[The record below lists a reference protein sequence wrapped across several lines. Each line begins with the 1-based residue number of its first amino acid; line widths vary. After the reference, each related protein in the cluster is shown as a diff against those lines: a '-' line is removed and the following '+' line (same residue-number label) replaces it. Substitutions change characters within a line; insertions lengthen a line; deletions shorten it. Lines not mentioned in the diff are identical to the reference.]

1 MKIRN
6 NGFIYVFSETSDGNM
21 SYTWG
26 GQNEVDINRSKF
38 LKKYSLEPTKCVKA
52 SLVHGTRIKIVT
64 EINCDC
70 DKEYVC
76 DSLITN
82 SKKVVLCMV
91 TADCFPLVIFDP
103 KTKLIS
109 LTHLG
114 HRGVSAKL
122 TKKVIKKMQKLGSE
136 PTNLVAIIGAGIRK
150 ESYVF
155 DDVTQKN
162 DPEWGNFLRNTK
174 NGKISVDLVGFIVRQ
189 LTESGVMQNNIRD
202 LEIDTAHG
210 NKYFSHY
217 RAQLLNEKEGRF
229 LSAVKIT

>member
-1 MKIRN
+1 MKIKN
-6 NGFIYVFSETSDGNM
+6 NGFDYVFSKTGDGNM

-26 GQNEVDINRSKF
+26 NKNEVDINRGRF
-38 LKKYSLEPTKCVKA
+38 LKKYLFVPSQCVKA
-52 SLVHGTRIKIVT
+52 SLVHGTRIKVVT
-64 EINCDC
+64 EINCG
-70 DKEYVC
+70 KEYVC
-76 DSLITN
+76 DSLITS
-82 SKKVVLCMV
+82 SKNVVLCMV

-103 KTKLIS
+103 KTKLLS
-109 LTHLG
+109 LAHLG

-122 TKKVIKKMQKLGSE
+122 TKKVIKKMQKLGSN
-136 PTNLVAIIGAGIRK
+136 PSNLTVIIGAGIRK

-155 DDVTQKN
+155 EDVTQKN
-162 DPEWGNFLRNTK
+162 DPEWADFLKNTK

>member
-1 MKIRN
+1 MKIKN
-6 NGFIYVFSETSDGNM
+6 NGFVYVFSETSDGNM

-26 GQNEVDINRSKF
+26 DKNEVDVNRSKF
-38 LKKYSLEPTKCVKA
+38 LKKYLLEPTKCVKA

-64 EINCDC
+64 EINCD
-70 DKEYVC
+70 KEYVC
-76 DSLITN
+76 DSLITS
-82 SKKVVLCMV
+82 SKNVVLCMV

-103 KTKLIS
+103 KTKLLS

-122 TKKVIKKMQKLGSE
+122 TKKVIIKMQKLGSK
-136 PTNLVAIIGAGIRK
+136 PSNLLITIGAGIRK

-162 DPEWGNFLRNTK
+162 DPEWADFLHNK
-174 NGKISVDLVGFIVRQ
+174 NGKISVDLVGFIDKQ
-189 LTESGVMQNNIRD
+189 LTESGISQNNIND
-202 LEIDTAHG
+202 LRINTAKG

-229 LSAVKIT
+229 LSAVKIV